1 MKPELRLLLIL
12 SLIVAALAFA
22 VPWLT
27 HFADAGSSVAIIL
40 IWCGLLVA
48 SVVRHGRRGLFVLA
62 GAPLALFWPVAL
74 IVVVLSG
81 DLYLGF

>member
-1 MKPELRLLLIL
+1 VTPELRLLLIL
-12 SLIVAALAFA
+12 SLIVAALAFT

-27 HFADAGSSVAIIL
+27 HFADAGFSVAIIL
-40 IWCGLLVA
+40 LWGILLIA
-48 SVVRHGRRGLFVLA
+48 SIVRHGRRGLFLLA

-74 IVVVLSG
+74 IVVIMRS

>member
-1 MKPELRLLLIL
+1 MTPELRLLLIL
-12 SLIVAALAFA
+12 SLIVSLLAFA

-27 HFADAGSSVAIIL
+27 HFADAGFSVAIIL
-40 IWCGLLVA
+40 IWCGLLIA
-48 SVVRHGRRGLFVLA
+48 SIVRHGRRGLFVLA

-74 IVVVLSG
+74 IIVIMRG